1 MNNYCQHCNKICDD
15 SWIILKNDNIIL
27 DTEDKKA
34 PKFLH
39 YCSYICHNRQR
50 PNLPKSIWNLIENKN
65 DFNLDLVPIVKKQ
78 KKEFQYLTFNEI
90 QNLSEEDKHN
100 YYLEKD
106 NQIDTYRKSI
116 YDELEREDE
125 YTSYLENNND
135 SYSDDY

>member
-50 PNLPKSIWNLIENKN
+50 PNLPKSIWNLVENKN

>member
-27 DTEDKKA
+27 DTQDKKA

-50 PNLPKSIWNLIENKN
+50 PNLPKSIWNLVENKN
-65 DFNLDLVPIVKKQ
+65 DFNLDLVPIVKIQ

-90 QNLSEEDKHN
+90 QKLSEEDKYN

>member
-1 MNNYCQHCNKICDD
+1 MNNYCQHCNKICED

-50 PNLPKSIWNLIENKN
+50 PNLPKSIWNLVENKN